1 MKHKI
6 GDKVKIKSKEWWN
19 AQPKNTCGSVDC
31 GAETFTDIMTSM
43 CGKIVEI
50 RDILEDTYAIR
61 GDYHNWTDEM
71 FEDSTLDNA
80 EKPHISEQP
89 IKDIA
94 EVIKSHNLGVSV
106 SENEGK
112 LIIEPLEEKKEED
125 LPIDTPCMVAD
136 KHENEPC
143 TFILRYYAG
152 KGAVFNGG
160 LNSCCAN
167 GKSGYDIII
176 PWDKF
181 DPMDLGESM
190 KFNIVK

>member
-1 MKHKI
+1 MKHKV
-6 GDKVKIKSKEWWN
+6 GDKVRIKSKAWWD

-31 GAETFTDIMTSM
+31 GAETFTELMTDM

-61 GDYHNWTDEM
+61 GDSNNWTDGM
-71 FEDSTLDNA
+71 FEDSTLDNSG
-80 EKPHISEQP
+80 KPHISEQL

-112 LIIEPLEEKKEED
+112 LIIEPLKVDEDD
-125 LPIDTPCMVAD
+125 LPIDTPVMVAD
-136 KHENEPC
+136 ANSVD

-152 KGAVFNGG
+152 KGEVF
-160 LNSCCAN
+160 CA
-167 GKSGYDIII
+167 GHHDAETDGTCRYDTII

-181 DPMDLGESM
+181 DPMDFGESM
-190 KFNIVK
+190 KFNIVKSE

>member
-1 MKHKI
+1 MKHKV
-6 GDKVKIKSKEWWN
+6 GDKVRIKSKEWWD
-19 AQPKNTCGSVDC
+19 AQPKNNFGSVYC
-31 GAETFTDIMTSM
+31 GTNTFTDMMTYM

-50 RDILEDTYAIR
+50 RDISEDTYTIR

-80 EKPHISEQP
+80 EKPHISEQL

-94 EVIKSHNLGVSV
+94 EVIKSHNLSLSV

-112 LIIEPLEEKKEED
+112 LIIEQPLKVDEDD
-125 LPIDTPCMVAD
+125 LPIDTPVMVAD
-136 KHENEPC
+136 ANSVD

-152 KGAVFNGG
+152 KGKVF
-160 LNSCCAN
+160 CA
-167 GKSGYDIII
+167 GHHDAETEGTCRYDIII

-181 DPMDLGESM
+181 DPKDLGESM